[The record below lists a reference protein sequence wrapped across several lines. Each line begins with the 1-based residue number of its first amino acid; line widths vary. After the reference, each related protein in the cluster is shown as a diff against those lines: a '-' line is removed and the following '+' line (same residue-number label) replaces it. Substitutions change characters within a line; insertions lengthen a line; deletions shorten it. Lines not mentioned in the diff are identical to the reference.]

1 MSKKIEQ
8 AIYALA
14 QPVVEQLGYTLI
26 EVEFNSKKAE
36 VDELVLYIDHKNG
49 IGLEDCEAVSA
60 AVDPLLDEADP
71 IEDAYILCVSSPGID
86 RPIVTDA
93 DYNAHID
100 KKVDVK
106 LYQKI
111 EGSKEFVATLVSF
124 ADDLVTLATDKKQ
137 IQVPREKIALLR
149 PHIDF

>member
-1 MSKKIEQ
+1 MSRKIE
-8 AIYALA
+8 ATVFGLV
-14 QPVVEQLGYTLI
+14 QPTVEQLGYKLI
-26 EVEFNSKKAE
+26 EVEFTSKKAA
-36 VDELVLYIDHKNG
+36 VDELVLYIDHENG

-93 DYNAHID
+93 DYEAHIGQ
-100 KKVDVK
+100 KVDVK

-111 EGSKEFVATLVSF
+111 EGSKEFAATLVSF
-124 ADDLVTLATDKKQ
+124 TADLVTLTTEKKEIQ
-137 IQVPREKIALLR
+137 IQRDKIALLR

>member
-1 MSKKIEQ
+1 MSKKIET
-8 AIYALA
+8 AIYALV

-26 EVEFNSKKAE
+26 EVAYAAKKAE
-36 VDELVLYIDHKNG
+36 VAELVLYIDHENG
-49 IGLEDCEAVSA
+49 ITLEDCEAVSK

-93 DYNAHID
+93 DYEAHIGE
-100 KKVDVK
+100 KVDVK

-111 EGSKEFVATLVSF
+111 DGAKEFVATLESF
-124 ADDLVTLATDKKQ
+124 TADLVTLGTDKKQ
-137 IQVPREKIALLR
+137 IQIPRDKIALLR